1 MLFSHEE
8 KYHSVIC
15 RKMEETVDIIVNK
28 MGMKLQ
34 PHSDI
39 CTVHERNQL
48 LMANPLWIL
57 FIPHEK
63 QIPLTFTN

>member
-1 MLFSHEE
+1 
-8 KYHSVIC
+8 
-15 RKMEETVDIIVNK
+15 MEETVDIIVNK